1 MAGGQGS
8 GHLQGAGGG
17 GYVMGWQPS
26 AAPPGLVGASG
37 SFSGFPGGGL
47 QAGMPQQQQQ
57 YGPGTGSQQPGQHA
71 NQHSFRLGQPGQD
84 PHADAN
90 FLANLTHQQNLMQ
103 NQFGQSMLGGWP
115 GPLPTPGAYMQ
126 F

>member
-1 MAGGQGS
+1 MQGAQGS
-8 GHLQGAGGG
+8 GHLQSAGGG
-17 GYVMGWQPS
+17 GYGIGWQS
-26 AAPPGLVGASG
+26 GAAPPGLVGASG
-37 SFSGFPGGGL
+37 GFGGFPGGGL
-47 QAGMPQQQQQ
+47 QAGMPQQ

-71 NQHSFRLGQPGQD
+71 NQHPFRLGQPGQD

-103 NQFGQSMLGGWP
+103 NQFGQAMLAPWANP
-115 GPLPTPGAYMQ
+115 MQTPLAYMQ